1 MVRLPSVGLAVAAAS
16 GLLQA
21 VTAAPQASTTSFL
34 GGLFDFLD
42 VANLTVTH
50 HNGRLYGCKCS
61 PGQLCWPH
69 QGKWNQ
75 LNATVGG
82 NLKLHVPPAA
92 SCYNTF
98 TGPLGTVNTYDAAA
112 CADVHANWEDEMWT
126 VEKPGAALWTYFTNE
141 TCRPTLNPTDTCT
154 LGYYGVYVITAT
166 TRNHIKA
173 GIDFARRNNIRLV
186 IRNTGHDF
194 LGRSTGAG
202 SLIINT
208 HNFQD
213 VQWISSYAGPGSY
226 SGHAVTIAA
235 GVQGRS
241 ILEQGHAQVPPKVI
255 VTGECPTVGIA
266 GGFIQGG
273 GHGPWTTLK
282 GLSADN
288 VLAFEAI
295 TASGHFV
302 TANEAQNSDLFWALK
317 GGGPSAFAVI
327 LSVTMKTFDDVS
339 SAGATFYV
347 NNTHIGFDND
357 AYWNAT
363 SIFHKWSNHFVD
375 NGLYVYFEL
384 LPFTLRAQPFVAIGK
399 TVAELDAI
407 VAPML
412 AELTAKG
419 IPYEWNAKSFPTFFD
434 LYVDLFE
441 PEAAGGSALT
451 GGWLFDHNDV
461 ATNNDGIIE
470 AFKTVFSPRPDIFSF
485 IVGHLFNPGHGAPI
499 SNSAT
504 HPSWRNATDF
514 VITILPVPLGASK
527 AVKADYQNV
536 LTNTIDQ
543 ALRDASGSGAT
554 YVNEADPYQP
564 NWQGHFW
571 GSEYPRLKQ
580 IRKRWD
586 PLGVFYSI
594 ATPGTEDWERNLFPG
609 CAMAHT
615 KADERTPLLPSI
627 DSLRGASPLNAL
639 PGSHEVPSRQG
650 DADDVIHSKKDH
662 IPSKRTW
669 ASLTFSNEKRIL
681 LAGFLITLSFSFT
694 QVPILYAFHLMQCD
708 HYYSTHPPYTGPGDR
723 CSLDE
728 IAAGMATQ
736 FSILAMSTTFCGTI
750 NLFVAGWT
758 AKRIGPK
765 YALMIQTLVPGI
777 RVSMQILGLVAG
789 GAEGMLIIQC
799 TQAITVIGGP
809 VGYLL
814 IVNIIAGE
822 VVSPLRRTAVF
833 GMLQGCIMLGQ
844 GLGYLTGGMM
854 GDTWGIRRPFEV
866 AFGAFLLSALYIATV
881 VPCIDATAINNGK
894 KGHGHGIS
902 QLFAPLKVLLPQ
914 RVLSRNGTVRKHYG
928 LLVLCAGIFLGVLA
942 TGYAPLLIQFY
953 ATAKFDF
960 RQTENGQ
967 LTSGF
972 AFMRGMFL
980 MFAFPRIIN
989 GGRSWY
995 MARHPEV
1002 QHDHSNEE
1010 TSRSPHLATNPE
1022 DFEAPVGSLAAEQP
1036 VEAEPVKEDEGTE
1049 FDLYFL
1055 RMSLVVDGILTMCTA
1070 LATKS
1075 WHIYLAALLLPLASG
1090 SAPAAKGVMTEMCSP
1105 SQRAD
1110 ALNALGLVENIA
1122 LLATQGL
1129 FGFVFA
1135 ALAEIGQPH
1144 LTFIVNATIA
1154 ILAYF
1159 VLLFSRFPPEG
1170 SRIIE
1175 EDADE
1180 NEARRAEGG
1189 CP

>member
-1 MVRLPSVGLAVAAAS
+1 MVHLPSVGLAVAAAS
-16 GLLQA
+16 GLLQT
-21 VTAAPQASTTSFL
+21 VTAAPQASTDSTSTASTTSFL

-50 HNGRLYGCKCS
+50 HNGKLYGCKCS
-61 PGQLCWPH
+61 PGQLCWP
-69 QGKWNQ
+69 QQWKWNQ
-75 LNATVGG
+75 LNTTVGG
-82 NLKLHVPPAA
+82 NLKLHIPPAA

-141 TCRPTLNPTDTCT
+141 TCRPTLNPTDSCT
-154 LGYYGVYVITAT
+154 LGYYGVYVISAT

-194 LGRSTGAG
+194 IGRSTGAG

-208 HNFQD
+208 HSFQD
-213 VQWISSYAGPGSY
+213 VNWISSYAGPGSY
-226 SGHAVTIAA
+226 SGPAVTIAA

-255 VTGECPTVGIA
+255 VTGECPTVGVA

-375 NGLYVYFEL
+375 NGLYVYYEL
-384 LPFTLRAQPFVAIGK
+384 FPFTLRAQPFVAIGK
-399 TVAELDAI
+399 TVAELNAI

-412 AELTAKG
+412 AELTANG
-419 IPYEWNAKSFPTFFD
+419 ISYEWNPKSFPTFFD

-441 PEAAGGSALT
+441 AEAAGGSALT

-485 IVGHLFNPGHGAPI
+485 IVGHLFNPGYGAPV

-514 VITILPVPLGASK
+514 VITVLPVPLGASK

-580 IRKRWD
+580 IRKKWD

-594 ATPGTEDWERNLFPG
+594 ATPGTEDWE
-609 CAMAHT
+609 
-615 KADERTPLLPSI
+615 
-627 DSLRGASPLNAL
+627 
-639 PGSHEVPSRQG
+639 
-650 DADDVIHSKKDH
+650 VIQDTRLCKK
-662 IPSKRTW
+662 
-669 ASLTFSNEKRIL
+669 L
-681 LAGFLITLSFSFT
+681 
-694 QVPILYAFHLMQCD
+694 
-708 HYYSTHPPYTGPGDR
+708 
-723 CSLDE
+723 
-728 IAAGMATQ
+728 
-736 FSILAMSTTFCGTI
+736 
-750 NLFVAGWT
+750 
-758 AKRIGPK
+758 
-765 YALMIQTLVPGI
+765 
-777 RVSMQILGLVAG
+777 
-789 GAEGMLIIQC
+789 
-799 TQAITVIGGP
+799 
-809 VGYLL
+809 
-814 IVNIIAGE
+814 
-822 VVSPLRRTAVF
+822 
-833 GMLQGCIMLGQ
+833 
-844 GLGYLTGGMM
+844 
-854 GDTWGIRRPFEV
+854 
-866 AFGAFLLSALYIATV
+866 
-881 VPCIDATAINNGK
+881 
-894 KGHGHGIS
+894 
-902 QLFAPLKVLLPQ
+902 
-914 RVLSRNGTVRKHYG
+914 
-928 LLVLCAGIFLGVLA
+928 
-942 TGYAPLLIQFY
+942 
-953 ATAKFDF
+953 
-960 RQTENGQ
+960 
-967 LTSGF
+967 
-972 AFMRGMFL
+972 
-980 MFAFPRIIN
+980 
-989 GGRSWY
+989 
-995 MARHPEV
+995 
-1002 QHDHSNEE
+1002 
-1010 TSRSPHLATNPE
+1010 
-1022 DFEAPVGSLAAEQP
+1022 
-1036 VEAEPVKEDEGTE
+1036 
-1049 FDLYFL
+1049 
-1055 RMSLVVDGILTMCTA
+1055 
-1070 LATKS
+1070 
-1075 WHIYLAALLLPLASG
+1075 
-1090 SAPAAKGVMTEMCSP
+1090 
-1105 SQRAD
+1105 
-1110 ALNALGLVENIA
+1110 
-1122 LLATQGL
+1122 
-1129 FGFVFA
+1129 
-1135 ALAEIGQPH
+1135 
-1144 LTFIVNATIA
+1144 
-1154 ILAYF
+1154 
-1159 VLLFSRFPPEG
+1159 
-1170 SRIIE
+1170 
-1175 EDADE
+1175 
-1180 NEARRAEGG
+1180 
-1189 CP
+1189 